1 MASRETDVLTKTQVR
16 RFQAALAVEICLRT
30 GWRVGEALPMVNKL
44 IAERLAH
51 TQTKTTMRYLS
62 DSGSSGRERAERR
75 EMFNEAE
82 PAPYITVGHSCQN
95 AVVGGTREE
104 SSSPYS
110 RVYQD
115 QGRIDALSAHLSAL
129 REQLED

>member
-1 MASRETDVLTKTQVR
+1 MTSRETDVLKETQVR
-16 RFQAALAVEICLRT
+16 RVQAALAVEMCMRT

-51 TQTKTTMRYLS
+51 SQIETTMRYWS
-62 DSGSSGRERAERR
+62 NSGKSGRERAKRR
-75 EMFNEAE
+75 EMLDAAE
-82 PAPYITVGHSCQN
+82 LAPYITVGHSRQSSI
-95 AVVGGTREE
+95 VGRTREE
-104 SSSPYS
+104 PSSPYN

-115 QGRIDALSAHLSAL
+115 QGRVDALSAHLSAL

>member
-1 MASRETDVLTKTQVR
+1 MTRRETDVLTKTQVR
-16 RFQAALAVEICLRT
+16 RFQAALAVEMCMRT

-51 TQTKTTMRYLS
+51 SQIETTMRYLS
-62 DSGSSGRERAERR
+62 DSGRSGRERAKRR
-75 EMFNEAE
+75 EMFDAAE
-82 PAPYITVGHSCQN
+82 LAPYITVGHSHQN
-95 AVVGGTREE
+95 AIVGRTREE
-104 SSSPYS
+104 PPSPYS

-115 QGRIDALSAHLSAL
+115 QGRVDALSAHLSAL